1 MGNIFRHAVNPRILR
16 PDLDFSSAKLIMVG
30 GKGGVGKTTCSAA
43 IALHYA
49 RSGQKTLLISSDPT
63 PSLSD
68 IYEID
73 IGAKEKQIPGVAKL
87 YGLEIRSEA
96 IRQRWKDRFG
106 PEIHEVL
113 AAFSN
118 LNYDFVDY
126 IGEAPGIEEEF
137 MLHFIIELAEKGSY
151 DRIVWDTAPAG
162 HTLRLLHL
170 PQIFLTHLEAA
181 ARFYMN
187 LYGAFE
193 KIASTVRLKKSKRS
207 ILQIITGWQD
217 LSQKILDFIRD
228 EKRTAYVIV
237 TIAEG
242 LGVRL
247 TERLVQDFEAFH
259 LTVGHL
265 IVNALVQQA
274 DCPFHLRR
282 QAMQRRYLRE
292 LKETYGQRMAIIE
305 LPLLAD
311 EVKGIERIRDMAD
324 LLFPE
329 AKESSPRR

>member
-1 MGNIFRHAVNPRILR
+1 ML
-16 PDLDFSSAKLIMVG
+16 G
-30 GKGGVGKTTCSAA
+30 GKGGVGKTTCAAA
-43 IALHYA
+43 IAFHCA
-49 RSGQKTLLISSDPT
+49 RLGQKTLLISSDPT

-73 IGAKEKQIPGVAKL
+73 IGENEKQIPGVANL
-87 YGLEIRSEA
+87 YGLEISSGV
-96 IRQRWKDRFG
+96 IRQRWKERFG

-113 AAFSN
+113 AAFSK
-118 LNYDFVDY
+118 LNYDFVNY

-137 MLHFIIELAEKGSY
+137 MLHFIVELVEKGSY

-170 PQIFLTHLEAA
+170 PEIFLTHLEAA
-181 ARFYMN
+181 AKFYVN

-193 KIASTVRLKKSKRS
+193 KMASTVRLKKSKRS
-207 ILQIITGWQD
+207 ILQIIAGWQE

-228 EKRTAYVIV
+228 GQRTAYVIV

-265 IVNALVQQA
+265 IINSLIQEA
-274 DCPFHLRR
+274 DCPFHHRR
-282 QAMQRRYLRE
+282 QAMQRGYLRQ
-292 LKETYGQRMAIIE
+292 LKETYGQRMTIIE
-305 LPLLAD
+305 VPLLAE
-311 EVKGIERIRDMAD
+311 EVKGIKRIRDMAD

-329 AKESSPRR
+329 ANKSSLRR